1 MASIPKPSAT
11 KSVAPSMGTAAA
23 KTLKAERT
31 EEIELS
37 DSELRAVPNAPS
49 APPPPFRPPAIP
61 NASRPWQEVGQE
73 EGLPT
78 ISRDAYE
85 FEGVHAEGGIGR
97 IIKARDMRLNRI
109 VAIKELHEPTESLA
123 RRFIREARMTAR
135 LEHPSIVSVHEVG
148 CWPSGEPFFAMTF
161 IHGRPLADIMKDAE
175 TRDQRLALLPHLY
188 AVADAMAY
196 AHDRRIIHRDLK
208 PANVLVGQFGETVV
222 IDWGLAKDLNEAE
235 PKKSEDE
242 EGAMSTE
249 RSEYSKRYEATIA
262 GIIVGTPAYMPPE
275 QALAKNVDE
284 RADVYAIGALIY
296 RALAGVPPYEG
307 TDGLDVAVKV
317 LAGPPE
323 PLTDKQKGLPQEL
336 VAIVEKAMSRE
347 VEQRYRTAK
356 DLADDLRRFQT
367 GQIVAAYQYS
377 RKDLVKRFVRRNRK
391 RLVVA
396 AAVVGLLTT
405 MATISVRRIVMERNR
420 AQASEAEAQRQRAD
434 AEMQRAEAREKQ
446 LDAIKRADELTLA
459 QARALMDRDPSQAIA
474 WLKTLSAQSPRWPAA
489 RTLAAD
495 ALSRGIGQVFRAHT
509 GGINAVT
516 FSPDGKTIATAS
528 DDRTVR
534 IWSLEMDQPKVF
546 EGHTDEVWATAYSPD
561 GKRLASGGK
570 DKTVRIWD
578 IAKGTSSVLEGH
590 LQWITHVTFSADG
603 NWLASQ
609 GLGDGIFLWN
619 VNTKEGT
626 RVATNPGI
634 EMSRGPVFSEDGRIL
649 VFVETGKL
657 VVWDVT
663 TGRRDLWPGQTSFC
677 SSIAISPDGR
687 MIATG
692 GVNGLVRLWSTTGGL
707 SRTLRVH
714 TDEVTA
720 LVFSRDGMT
729 LMSGSKD
736 RSVRSMDVI
745 SGAVKIW
752 GLYGGEVKTMTL
764 SPDGKQLA
772 VGGKDRNVIVWNVAD
787 GQRTTLGGFQDW
799 LAFHGV
805 TFSPDGRYLAAAGFD
820 QTMRVWRMGDRV
832 DRVVSEGA
840 EELTSAMYMPDG
852 KRIITTGVL
861 GNVSLLSVE
870 AGAPKILT
878 KHEGHVLDVRV
889 FPDGNRIATTGDD
902 GTVRILG
909 FSGEPPQV
917 LRAFRGNSYRMAIS
931 PDGKYVATG
940 GVDKRV
946 RLWDL
951 STSTFEVVFEH
962 EKNVEAL
969 EFSPDGKV
977 LASASDDSSVQLI
990 HLNPREVKLLGK
1002 AEKGVRAL
1010 TFSPD
1015 GKTLAAG
1022 SMDHTIRLW
1031 DLAAGT
1037 NRVIDAS
1044 GNGVTKIVFFP
1055 DGKKFAS
1062 TGFEPSVRIWD
1073 FETGKT
1079 LRILRGHDRMVV
1091 GTSVAPDGKR
1101 IATASIDGKI
1111 RLWDLESREDRALVG
1126 HNGGVASAMFAPDG
1140 RTLISSGQD
1149 GTVRL
1154 WGDDVPR
1161 TETELRVW
1169 MDAATKDVAEML
1181 DP

>member
-1 MASIPKPSAT
+1 MTSIPRPSAT
-11 KSVAPSMGTAAA
+11 KSAAPSSPGSAAA
-23 KTLKAERT
+23 KSNNAEQ
-31 EEIELS
+31 EDEVELS
-37 DSELRAVPNAPS
+37 DAELGTVPSVRAAAFLRAPP
-49 APPPPFRPPAIP
+49 APPVA
-61 NASRPWQEVGQE
+61 RPWQDVGQE
-73 EGLPT
+73 EGLPI
-78 ISRDAYE
+78 ISRAAYE

-109 VAIKELHEPTESLA
+109 VAIKELHEPTEALA

-148 CWPSGEPFFAMTF
+148 CWPTGEPFFAMTF
-161 IHGRPLADIMKDAE
+161 IHGRPLGDIMKEAE

-196 AHDRRIIHRDLK
+196 AHNLKIIHRDLK
-208 PANVLVGQFGETVV
+208 PANVLVGLFGETVV
-222 IDWGLAKDLNEAE
+222 IDWGLAKDLNEIE
-235 PKKSEDE
+235 PKANTDRDGE
-242 EGAMSTE
+242 MSIE

-275 QALAKNVDE
+275 QALAKAVDE

-307 TDGLDVAVKV
+307 ADGLDVAVKV

-323 PLTDKQKGLPQEL
+323 ALGDRQKGLPQEL

-377 RKDLVKRFVRRNRK
+377 RKDLVKRFVRRNRR

-396 AAVVGLLTT
+396 SAVVALLLTLG
-405 MATISVRRIVMERNR
+405 TISVRSIVLERNR

-434 AEMQRAEAREKQ
+434 AEMQRAEARDKQ
-446 LDAIKRADELTLA
+446 HDAIRRADELTLA

-509 GGINAVT
+509 GGINAVV
-516 FSPDGKTIATAS
+516 FAPDGKTIATAS

-534 IWSLEMDQPKVF
+534 VWPLEMGEARVF
-546 EGHTDEVWATAYSPD
+546 EGHTDEIWAAAYSPD
-561 GKRLASGGK
+561 GKYLATGGK
-570 DKTVRIWD
+570 DRSVRLWD
-578 IAKGTSSVLEGH
+578 VAKGTSKVLEGH
-590 LQWITHVTFSADG
+590 LQWITHVTFSSDG
-603 NWLASQ
+603 KWLASQ

-619 VNTKEGT
+619 IETGEGT
-626 RVATNPGI
+626 RVATNPGL
-634 EMSRGPVFSEDGRIL
+634 EMSRGPVFSESGRFL
-649 VFVETGKL
+649 AFVETGKL

-663 TGRRDLWPGQTSFC
+663 TGRRDLWPGQISVC
-677 SSIAISPDGR
+677 SSIAISPDAR

-692 GVNGLVRLWSTTGGL
+692 AVDGLIRLWSTSGGL

-729 LMSGSKD
+729 LMSGAKD
-736 RSVRSMDVI
+736 RSVRSMDVVT
-745 SGAVKIW
+745 GAVRIW
-752 GLYGGEVKTMTL
+752 GLYGGEIKAMIL

-772 VGGKDRNVIVWNVAD
+772 VGGKDRNVLVFNAAD
-787 GQRTTLGGFQDW
+787 GQRMTLGGFQDW

-820 QTMRVWRMGDRV
+820 QTMRVWKMGDRV
-832 DRVVSEGA
+832 DRVVTEGPEA
-840 EELTSAMYMPDG
+840 LTSATYLPDG
-852 KRIITTGVL
+852 KRIISTGIL
-861 GNVSLLSVE
+861 GTVSLLSLD
-870 AGAPKILT
+870 AGTPRLLT
-878 KHEGHVLDVRV
+878 KHEGKVIDVQV
-889 FPDGNRIATTGDD
+889 FPDGNKIATAGED
-902 GTVRILG
+902 GSVRILPL
-909 FSGEPPQV
+909 SGELPTI
-917 LRAFRGNSYRMAIS
+917 LRAFRGNAHRLAIS
-931 PDGKYVATG
+931 PDGKYIATG
-940 GVDKRV
+940 GVDKKV

-951 STSTFEVVFEH
+951 STSNFEIVFEH
-962 EKNVEAL
+962 EKMVEGLA
-969 EFSPDGKV
+969 FSPDGKF
-977 LASASDDSSVQLI
+977 LASASEDSSVQLI
-990 HLNPREVKLLGK
+990 QLSPREVKLLGK

-1010 TFSPD
+1010 VFSPD
-1015 GKTLAAG
+1015 GQTVVGG

-1031 DLAAGT
+1031 NIATGT

-1062 TGFEPSVRIWD
+1062 IGFEPSVRIWD
-1073 FETGKT
+1073 FESGKT
-1079 LRILRGHDRMVV
+1079 LRILRGHDRMVI
-1091 GTSVAPDGKR
+1091 GASVARDGKR
-1101 IATASIDGKI
+1101 IATASVDGKV
-1111 RLWDLESREDRALVG
+1111 RLWDLDSREDRALVG
-1126 HNGGVASAMFAPDG
+1126 HNGAVASVAFSPDG
-1140 RTLISSGQD
+1140 RALISSGQD

-1154 WGDDVPR
+1154 WGDDVPT

-1169 MDAATKDVAEML
+1169 MDAATKDVAEMQE
-1181 DP
+1181 P